1 MTTQTPDG
9 RTLTDWR
16 TIPEFPKYQITPDG
30 DVRNE
35 RTGRLV
41 KEVLNK
47 GNGSW
52 AYTLRKLMPDGRLK
66 NYTRNYVSLVRAAWP
81 EETEGNK

>member
-1 MTTQTPDG
+1 MTTQTADG

-47 GNGSW
+47 GNGSY
-52 AYTLRKLMPDGRLK
+52 AYTLRKAMPDGRLK
-66 NYTRNYVSLVRAAWP
+66 NYTRNYVSLVRDAWG
-81 EETEGNK
+81 EETEGSK